1 MLREKIIVDL
11 ERRFCARLENDKLFE
26 CLGEYLILLGLLLYF
41 QKMVEQD
48 DIKKMQLRS
57 VRAFEILKSNKTRHP
72 KRLILTV
79 YDQVFVW
86 LVVTPIFAGTW
97 RGTWGNADSLIDTVL
112 FDGNLVGSA
121 FFCLFAGLALS
132 SILMLR
138 LETIEWF
145 AKSSGR

>member
-1 MLREKIIVDL
+1 MLRGKIIIDL
-11 ERRFCARLENDKLFE
+11 ERRFGARLENEKLFE
-26 CLGEYLILLGLLLYF
+26 CLGAYDLEFDLSLSKFFYLLPKDY
-41 QKMVEQD
+41 
-48 DIKKMQLRS
+48 R
-57 VRAFEILKSNKTRHP
+57 VRHCHLVS
-72 KRLILTV
+72 V

-86 LVVTPIFAGTW
+86 LVVTPLFAGTW
-97 RGTWGNADSLIDTVL
+97 RGTWGNADSLFDTVI
-112 FDGNLVGSA
+112 FNGDLVGSA